1 MKKLLI
7 ALGIIAIIGTVS
19 SCKQKRCSCYTYR
32 TGYPT
37 AHSLEHKT
45 GSSCL
50 DTIDWMAADSSGD
63 LIRKI
68 CDEERVN

>member
-32 TGYPT
+32 TGYPV
-37 AHSLEHKT
+37 AHSYEPKT
-45 GSSCL
+45 GSSCA
-50 DTIDWMAADSSGD
+50 DTTDWMAADSSGD

-68 CDEERVN
+68 CDEEIVD